1 MHPILPFSFAGM
13 AERPMPSPAEPGAP
27 ARARRQESNTPPACS
42 TGQPGAPS
50 LTLRNPRGRR
60 PARTRERGVGQRDS
74 PFVPLADDW
83 ILLPGSCYSLLVGPS
98 ESSVPTR
105 EREARHHIKSS
116 TLPGRWWRA
125 LRGLPRRGGAFAPPN
140 GNRRLAGNYRCSLTP
155 VLAAARRREHPSLTA
170 VIASYL
176 VLLSYPIV
184 GHLPS
189 IDVAMTA

>member
-1 MHPILPFSFAGM
+1 M

-50 LTLRNPRGRR
+50 LTLRNPRWRR
-60 PARTRERGVGQRDS
+60 PARKRERGVGQRDS

-125 LRGLPRRGGAFAPPN
+125 LRALPRRGGAFAPPY
-140 GNRRLAGNYRCSLTP
+140 GNRRLIGRFAIP
-155 VLAAARRREHPSLTA
+155 AARRFLENQAWLAGFLRIFRPTTYGAPFRLETSFP
-170 VIASYL
+170 
-176 VLLSYPIV
+176 
-184 GHLPS
+184 
-189 IDVAMTA
+189 